1 MAIKPISSF
10 PKFTNIPDWAT
21 YVAQHAD
28 GEWWFYESLPK
39 LVVNIGFK
47 SYDRTENQMPANIKT
62 NPNNWETTATNIKSL
77 NEWSYQDV
85 YGKSLPERFIL
96 LGPDGE
102 KLPSPIILKTTSSLK
117 ALNTYLNDRNFDYFK
132 QRSHD
137 IEALSIYD
145 TKLNKTI
152 EILFKASPTFWQRTS
167 HPETSSKYKYM
178 FNNKLTEAKST
189 IKLEPLEESKLNE
202 MTQPLYKDWDQFEH
216 PSKIKVYLNTG
227 KTLEITPN
235 QVKGG
240 KRIYDAILQAF
251 IDDKF
256 EVTNTVIQHITES
269 KITEAKQIIKL
280 DSFSGTD
287 SDKISDFLN
296 SEKIPFKKVGPIFT
310 ISLDRN
316 TPTASVILS
325 QLRRISKFD
334 EVNESISEASFNQ
347 GKLSKSFQA
356 SLNRKPLKAK
366 YIAIDS
372 KGNALS
378 TPIKLKTASSIYAL
392 WKFMNSSPYSGFEID
407 WKNGGA
413 FFDLKTNSVVAVIV
427 KSSSNGWNIFYE
439 KTPALAK
446 LFSAKPKPEA
456 LQYIADSKSN
466 NPTSKSVT
474 ELIESI
480 VSQTIL
486 EAYEPVMYDPNI
498 HKTLDSGAMDFEF
511 NKSNPKTIQVFAPF
525 KEEPNVM
532 VHMKI
537 NKKYFD
543 DLLDDGY
550 IESQED
556 LDSMEMNYDNLRG
569 AVVTLMKRPELLKR
583 YLVMQENVI
592 SELNLSAAGVKEFLM
607 FIKRYPK
614 YLEELGFVSF
624 KVLLDTIKSG
634 DVNVVY
640 DLMQEILPVLKK
652 ETNPK
657 IKQDAMALMH

>member
-1 MAIKPISSF
+1 MAIKPISLF
-10 PKFTNIPDWAT
+10 PKFTNIPNWAT

-47 SYDRTENQMPANIKT
+47 SHDRTENQMPANIKT
-62 NPNNWETTATNIKSL
+62 NPDNWETTATNIKSL

-167 HPETSSKYKYM
+167 HPETSSKYRYM

-189 IKLEPLEESKLNE
+189 IKL
-202 MTQPLYKDWDQFEH
+202 
-216 PSKIKVYLNTG
+216 
-227 KTLEITPN
+227 
-235 QVKGG
+235 
-240 KRIYDAILQAF
+240 
-251 IDDKF
+251 
-256 EVTNTVIQHITES
+256 
-269 KITEAKQIIKL
+269 
-280 DSFSGTD
+280 DSFSASD

-296 SEKIPFKKVGPIFT
+296 TEKIPFKKVGPIFT

-316 TPTASVILS
+316 TPKASVILS

-334 EVNESISEASFNQ
+334 EVNESISNFEK
-347 GKLSKSFQA
+347 GPDLSK
-356 SLNRKPLKAK
+356 L
-366 YIAIDS
+366 
-372 KGNALS
+372 
-378 TPIKLKTASSIYAL
+378 PISES
-392 WKFMNSSPYSGFEID
+392 N
-407 WKNGGA
+407 
-413 FFDLKTNSVVAVIV
+413 
-427 KSSSNGWNIFYE
+427 KS
-439 KTPALAK
+439 
-446 LFSAKPKPEA
+446 
-456 LQYIADSKSN
+456 
-466 NPTSKSVT
+466 TSKSVT

-511 NKSNPKTIQVFAPF
+511 NAANPNTIQVFAPF

-537 NKKYFD
+537 SKKYFD
-543 DLLDDGY
+543 DLLDNGY

>member
-1 MAIKPISSF
+1 MS
-10 PKFTNIPDWAT
+10 
-21 YVAQHAD
+21 
-28 GEWWFYESLPK
+28 
-39 LVVNIGFK
+39 
-47 SYDRTENQMPANIKT
+47 
-62 NPNNWETTATNIKSL
+62 
-77 NEWSYQDV
+77 
-85 YGKSLPERFIL
+85 
-96 LGPDGE
+96 
-102 KLPSPIILKTTSSLK
+102 
-117 ALNTYLNDRNFDYFK
+117 
-132 QRSHD
+132 
-137 IEALSIYD
+137 
-145 TKLNKTI
+145 
-152 EILFKASPTFWQRTS
+152 
-167 HPETSSKYKYM
+167 
-178 FNNKLTEAKST
+178 
-189 IKLEPLEESKLNE
+189 ESKLNE
-202 MTQPLYKDWDQFEH
+202 MTQPLYKDWDQFEQ

-227 KTLEITPN
+227 KTLEITPK

-256 EVTNTVIQHITES
+256 EVTNTVIQHMTE
-269 KITEAKQIIKL
+269 
-280 DSFSGTD
+280 
-287 SDKISDFLN
+287 
-296 SEKIPFKKVGPIFT
+296 
-310 ISLDRN
+310 
-316 TPTASVILS
+316 
-325 QLRRISKFD
+325 
-334 EVNESISEASFNQ
+334 
-347 GKLSKSFQA
+347 
-356 SLNRKPLKAK
+356 
-366 YIAIDS
+366 
-372 KGNALS
+372 
-378 TPIKLKTASSIYAL
+378 
-392 WKFMNSSPYSGFEID
+392 
-407 WKNGGA
+407 
-413 FFDLKTNSVVAVIV
+413 
-427 KSSSNGWNIFYE
+427 
-439 KTPALAK
+439 
-446 LFSAKPKPEA
+446 
-456 LQYIADSKSN
+456 SN

-511 NKSNPKTIQVFAPF
+511 NKSEPNTIQVFAPF

>member
-10 PKFTNIPDWAT
+10 PKFTNIPNWAT
-21 YVAQHAD
+21 HVAQHAD

-47 SYDRTENQMPANIKT
+47 SHDRDENQMPANIKT

-85 YGKSLPERFIL
+85 YGKRLPERFIL

-132 QRSHD
+132 QRGHD

-189 IKLEPLEESKLNE
+189 IKLDSESTLNEIGGTRFDFLMFDKQGNQIPRTSNFEKGPDFSKL
-202 MTQPLYKDWDQFEH
+202 P
-216 PSKIKVYLNTG
+216 
-227 KTLEITPN
+227 
-235 QVKGG
+235 
-240 KRIYDAILQAF
+240 
-251 IDDKF
+251 
-256 EVTNTVIQHITES
+256 
-269 KITEAKQIIKL
+269 
-280 DSFSGTD
+280 
-287 SDKISDFLN
+287 
-296 SEKIPFKKVGPIFT
+296 
-310 ISLDRN
+310 
-316 TPTASVILS
+316 
-325 QLRRISKFD
+325 
-334 EVNESISEASFNQ
+334 ISEASFNQ

-427 KSSSNGWNIFYE
+427 KSKSNGWDIFYE

-446 LFSAKPKPEA
+446 LFSAKPKPKA

-511 NKSNPKTIQVFAPF
+511 NKSEPNTIQVFAPF

>member
-10 PKFTNIPDWAT
+10 PKFTNIPNWAT
-21 YVAQHAD
+21 HVAQHAD

-47 SYDRTENQMPANIKT
+47 SHDRDENHMPANIKT

-85 YGKSLPERFIL
+85 YGKRLPERFIL

-189 IKLEPLEESKLNE
+189 IKL
-202 MTQPLYKDWDQFEH
+202 
-216 PSKIKVYLNTG
+216 
-227 KTLEITPN
+227 
-235 QVKGG
+235 
-240 KRIYDAILQAF
+240 
-251 IDDKF
+251 
-256 EVTNTVIQHITES
+256 
-269 KITEAKQIIKL
+269 
-280 DSFSGTD
+280 DSLSGTD

-296 SEKIPFKKVGPIFT
+296 SKSIPFKKVGPIFT

-316 TPTASVILS
+316 TPKASVILS

-427 KSSSNGWNIFYE
+427 KSKSNGWDIFYE

-446 LFSAKPKPEA
+446 LFSAKPKPAA
-456 LQYIADSKSN
+456 LQYIADSKGYFTNVNDMSESKLNEMTQPLYKDWDQFEHPSKIKVYLNTGKTLEITPKQVKGGKRIYDAILQAFIDDKFEVTNTVIQHMTESN

-486 EAYEPVMYDPNI
+486 EAYEPVIYDPNI

-511 NKSNPKTIQVFAPF
+511 NKSEPNTIQVFAPF

>member
-1 MAIKPISSF
+1 
-10 PKFTNIPDWAT
+10 
-21 YVAQHAD
+21 
-28 GEWWFYESLPK
+28 
-39 LVVNIGFK
+39 
-47 SYDRTENQMPANIKT
+47 
-62 NPNNWETTATNIKSL
+62 
-77 NEWSYQDV
+77 
-85 YGKSLPERFIL
+85 
-96 LGPDGE
+96 
-102 KLPSPIILKTTSSLK
+102 
-117 ALNTYLNDRNFDYFK
+117 
-132 QRSHD
+132 
-137 IEALSIYD
+137 
-145 TKLNKTI
+145 
-152 EILFKASPTFWQRTS
+152 
-167 HPETSSKYKYM
+167 M

-189 IKLEPLEESKLNE
+189 IKL
-202 MTQPLYKDWDQFEH
+202 
-216 PSKIKVYLNTG
+216 
-227 KTLEITPN
+227 
-235 QVKGG
+235 
-240 KRIYDAILQAF
+240 
-251 IDDKF
+251 
-256 EVTNTVIQHITES
+256 
-269 KITEAKQIIKL
+269 
-280 DSFSGTD
+280 DSFSGDD

-427 KSSSNGWNIFYE
+427 KSKSNGWDIFYE

-456 LQYIADSKSN
+456 LQYIADSKGYFTNVNDMSESKLNEMTQPLYKDWDQFEHPSKIKVYLNTGKTLEITPKQVKGGKRIYDAILQAFIDDKFEVTNTVIQHMTESN

-511 NKSNPKTIQVFAPF
+511 NAANPKTIQVFAPF

-583 YLVMQENVI
+583 YLALQENVI